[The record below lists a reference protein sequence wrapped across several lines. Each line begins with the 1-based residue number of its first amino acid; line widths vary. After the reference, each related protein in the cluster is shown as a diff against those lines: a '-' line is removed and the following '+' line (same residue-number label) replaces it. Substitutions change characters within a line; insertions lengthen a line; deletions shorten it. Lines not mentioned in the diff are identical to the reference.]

1 MTTLF
6 RYEGAVQ
13 TLLTRAKHPLEPG
26 IYAELL
32 KSDFS
37 LPENACFIPVPTPW
51 HRRFRRRG
59 CQTTCIAQ
67 LLAGRFGGKVL
78 HALRRRSHHRPQA
91 GLNAQ
96 QRTQLPED
104 AFKRI
109 KATPNTDLIL
119 VDDITTTGRTMKCAA
134 MALASDASQLR
145 LFALARVP

>member
-13 TLLTRAKHPLEPG
+13 TLLTRAKHPLEPA

-32 KSDFS
+32 KSGFS

-67 LLAGRFGGKVL
+67 LLATRFNGKVL

-91 GLNAQ
+91 RLNAQ
-96 QRTQLPED
+96 ERAQLPED

-109 KATPNTDLIL
+109 KTPPKSALIL
-119 VDDITTTGRTMKCAA
+119 VDDIITTGSTMTCAA
-134 MALASDASQLR
+134 AALASEASQLQ